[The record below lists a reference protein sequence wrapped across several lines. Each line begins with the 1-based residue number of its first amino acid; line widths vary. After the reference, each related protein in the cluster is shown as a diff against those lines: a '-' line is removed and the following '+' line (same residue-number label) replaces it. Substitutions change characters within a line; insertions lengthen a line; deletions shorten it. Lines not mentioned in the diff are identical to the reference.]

1 MNPLIEHYRAM
12 ARYNAWANGRLHE
25 VCRRLSDEDFAL
37 RRTSFFPSL
46 QLTLNHILLVDRY
59 YVAGLDG
66 ARPDYSI
73 FVNEVPYPTMA
84 ELFPAQRELD
94 RRLISFCNSL
104 EADTLEVV
112 VVLDRGS
119 DGIHREKVAS
129 VLPHLFLHQV
139 HHRGQAT
146 AMLAGTRENAPQ
158 LDEFFLLADWP
169 VRDQELAALFG

>member
-25 VCRRLSDEDFAL
+25 VCRRLSDDEFAL

-59 YVAGLDG
+59 YVAGLEG
-66 ARPDYSI
+66 GRPDYSI
-73 FVNEVPYPTMA
+73 FVNEVPYPTMM
-84 ELFPAQRELD
+84 ELSPAQRELD
-94 RRLISFCNSL
+94 RRLISFCDSL
-104 EADTLEVV
+104 DANALERV
-112 VVLDRGS
+112 VVLDRGAE
-119 DGIHREKVAS
+119 GIHRENVAS

-146 AMLAGTRENAPQ
+146 AMLAGSCEKAPQ
-158 LDEFFLLADWP
+158 LDEFFLSADWP
-169 VRDQELAALFG
+169 VRDRELAALYG